1 MDRRNVAVHVY
12 SLLNSL
18 RKTATTLQ
26 VSHMTVSRWL
36 KGLMPRKPSTKVH
49 KSTLVIDIIKTS
61 IMNDPF
67 ISIIKLQGIIKN
79 TMSVSVSK
87 ELVRLA
93 IKRQGWT
100 KKKARYYGV
109 SKALPEKTKC
119 FLENRTKFVSQNRSF
134 VSIDETSFGRNG
146 INIKGYSPKGT
157 KLFLQKAAPRMT
169 TTSVVACVSNKSI
182 LATKVV
188 KGAFNTQLFLDFL
201 VNLNLPSQTVV
212 LLDNVRF
219 HHSRVVKDYAMSQ
232 GIDLLYVPP
241 YSPWFNPVEL
251 CFSVVKRH
259 YYKTLD
265 IKTSFQILTTHHC
278 KSFFDRSLK
287 ITNGPS

>member
-1 MDRRNVAVHVY
+1 M
-12 SLLNSL
+12 
-18 RKTATTLQ
+18 TL
-26 VSHMTVSRWL
+26 SSASSSC
-36 KGLMPRKPSTKVH
+36 K
-49 KSTLVIDIIKTS
+49 DIIDRCCIIKLQRYHRSSCKISSNS

-67 ISIIKLQGIIKN
+67 ISIIKLQ
-79 TMSVSVSK
+79 
-87 ELVRLA
+87 
-93 IKRQGWT
+93 
-100 KKKARYYGV
+100 RYH
-109 SKALPEKTKC
+109 
-119 FLENRTKFVSQNRSF
+119 RSF

>member
-1 MDRRNVAVHVY
+1 
-12 SLLNSL
+12 
-18 RKTATTLQ
+18 LQ
-26 VSHMTVSRWL
+26 
-36 KGLMPRKPSTKVH
+36 
-49 KSTLVIDIIKTS
+49 D
-61 IMNDPF
+61 
-67 ISIIKLQGIIKN
+67 IIKN

-87 ELVRLA
+87 ELVRQA

-265 IKTSFQILTTHHC
+265 IKTSFQMLTTQHC

-287 ITNGPS
+287 ITNGPC

>member
-1 MDRRNVAVHVY
+1 
-12 SLLNSL
+12 
-18 RKTATTLQ
+18 
-26 VSHMTVSRWL
+26 
-36 KGLMPRKPSTKVH
+36 MPRKPSTKVH

-67 ISIIKLQGIIKN
+67 ISIIKLQDIIKN

-87 ELVRLA
+87 ELVRQA

-265 IKTSFQILTTHHC
+265 IKTSFQMLTTQHC

-287 ITNGPS
+287 ITNGPC